1 MMPPVE
7 DLGLV
12 SRTATDNQ
20 ASVWTQESFE
30 HDCPPGDRSP
40 VVDNDWR
47 FDNLCGSHLQSHL
60 QNLPKTASDPPQ
72 QLLPWSMFRE
82 QNPSCVSAFTHQTSV
97 FKDCLRAATDPR
109 FGRIRIFT
117 NSIETFLVTF
127 GLQGGL
133 ITNQWLPR
141 VTTQKGSSVLP
152 ISDQRVQ
159 GVCLLVNDNKIDL
172 VVDLHTEADLGEGR
186 VPVGGKFGLLWVKP
200 SLPSV
205 KVEGFFVAPE
215 SGFVVKRLL
224 W

>member
-1 MMPPVE
+1 MSPVE
-7 DLGLV
+7 ELGLV

-97 FKDCLRAATDPR
+97 FKDCLRAATVCNRKVSRPIFSWPGIPSGSQFKKDDPRLKTFSTQLVMPMRPFQTPEIKCLQKPVIGSTWYLHVNTDPR
-109 FGRIRIFT
+109 F
-117 NSIETFLVTF
+117 
-127 GLQGGL
+127 
-133 ITNQWLPR
+133 
-141 VTTQKGSSVLP
+141 
-152 ISDQRVQ
+152 
-159 GVCLLVNDNKIDL
+159 
-172 VVDLHTEADLGEGR
+172 
-186 VPVGGKFGLLWVKP
+186 
-200 SLPSV
+200 
-205 KVEGFFVAPE
+205 
-215 SGFVVKRLL
+215 
-224 W
+224 